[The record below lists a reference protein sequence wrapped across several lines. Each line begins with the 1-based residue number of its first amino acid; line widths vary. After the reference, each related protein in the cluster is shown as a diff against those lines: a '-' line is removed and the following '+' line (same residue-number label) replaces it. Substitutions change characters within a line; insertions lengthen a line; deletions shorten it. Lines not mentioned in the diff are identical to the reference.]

1 MNKLLSNKKEKE
13 RIRSSL
19 RTDSLTISFIRT
31 KTMFNSQ
38 EKELIHYQR
47 MLLKIQ
53 ASTKSN
59 LEILV
64 WALNP
69 QQ

>member
-1 MNKLLSNKKEKE
+1 MMNKLLSNKKEEE

-19 RTDSLTISFIRT
+19 RTVNLTTSFIRT
-31 KTMFNSQ
+31 KTMFSNQ

-59 LEILV
+59 LEI
-64 WALNP
+64 
-69 QQ
+69 